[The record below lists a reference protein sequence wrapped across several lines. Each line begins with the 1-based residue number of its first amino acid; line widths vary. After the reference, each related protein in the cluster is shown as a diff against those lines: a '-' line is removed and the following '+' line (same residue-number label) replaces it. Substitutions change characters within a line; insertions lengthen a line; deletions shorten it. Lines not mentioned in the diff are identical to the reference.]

1 MSERES
7 GFTLRRILVA
17 LDASAHSLAALE
29 AAADLAAAM
38 QAEME
43 GLFVED
49 INLIRLASL
58 PCTREVR
65 HTASLASLD
74 LEQMERALKA
84 QAAEARQALAAAAR
98 RARVQWSFRVARGH
112 VAHEVLAA
120 ASASDLVA
128 MGKQGRSRSPQA
140 RLGSTALQALAG
152 APVALLLVEHRRVA
166 ARGTRFGRA
175 AGAASQVRRPV
186 LVVCDGSESAGR
198 ALDAA
203 ARLAEASGV
212 SLTVLLLADDSDATR
227 DLELAVAHSLEGRS
241 LEVCWR
247 SLALAEGNKLLRA
260 IQSDE
265 AALLVLGLSS
275 PRLPEAIVGKL
286 LDHITNPVLLIR

>member
-1 MSERES
+1 MSQRES

-84 QAAEARQALAAAAR
+84 QAAEARQAMAAAAR
-98 RARVQWSFRVARGH
+98 RARVQWSFRVARGR

-120 ASASDLVA
+120 SVAADLVTL
-128 MGKQGRSRSPQA
+128 GKLGRTSSRQA
-140 RLGSTALQALAG
+140 RLGSTALRALAG
-152 APVALLLVEHRRVA
+152 APAAVLLVEHRRVGGY
-166 ARGTRFGRA
+166 RLGG
-175 AGAASQVRRPV
+175 V
-186 LVVCDGSESAGR
+186 LVVYDGTEGAGR

-203 ARLAEASGV
+203 VSLAKASGF
-212 SLTVLLLADDSDATR
+212 SLTVLLLAEDSNSVQE
-227 DLELAVAHSLEGRS
+227 LKLAVARSIEGRS
-241 LEVCWR
+241 LEVRWR
-247 SLALAEGNKLLRA
+247 ALGLVEGHSLVRV

-265 AALLVLGLSS
+265 AALLVLSLSS
-275 PRLPEAIVGKL
+275 PQLPEAAVAKL
-286 LDHITNPVLLIR
+286 LGHISNPVLLIR